1 VLGMADVV
9 VANDPI
15 TGQGSNNASK
25 CAAVYL
31 DQILARGDAP
41 YDEAFMHDTFGR
53 FWDYAQYPTTWTNA
67 MLQPPPPHAVQI
79 LGAASQHQ
87 AIADRFANGFNDPR
101 DFFTWFMDPA
111 KAATYLEAVTVP
123 AM

>member
-1 VLGMADVV
+1 MADVV

-25 CAAVYL
+25 CAAIYL
-31 DQILARGDAP
+31 DKILGHGDGP
-41 YDEAFMHDTFGR
+41 YDQAFMQDTFAG

-67 MLQPPPPHAVQI
+67 MLQPPPPHIVQV

-87 AIADRFANGFNDPR
+87 QIADRFANGFNDPR

-111 KAATYLEAVTVP
+111 RSASYLETV
-123 AM
+123 AGARV